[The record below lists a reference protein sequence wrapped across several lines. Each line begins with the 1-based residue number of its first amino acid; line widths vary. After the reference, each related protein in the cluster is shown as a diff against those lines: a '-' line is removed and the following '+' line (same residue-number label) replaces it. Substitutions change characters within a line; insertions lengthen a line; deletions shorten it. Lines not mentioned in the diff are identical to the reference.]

1 MDLFSK
7 DRVEFILKDRDTE
20 SALIKRRVYLA
31 GLLISIFI
39 ILLLSRVFFLTVLEN
54 DHYTTKA
61 KENRQKILPI
71 APIRGLIYSHDGVI
85 LAENKPTYNLE
96 VIPEKIPDVDQL
108 IGQLREIIHIGD
120 EDVERFKKLSGKKRR
135 FERVPLRLNLTE
147 NEVALFSINRHLFS
161 SVDVIEG
168 FNRYYPMGEEF
179 VHSIGYVARIDENDL
194 KNISKLGES
203 SKYSATTH
211 IGKLGIE
218 ESYES
223 LLHGEVGYQKVEVN
237 AEGRVIRI
245 LERKAPKPG
254 KNLYLTINLPLQRIA
269 SESLGRKKGAIVA
282 VDPRDGKILAFVSSP
297 TYDPNQFSSGI
308 DRQLYN
314 SLISSKDKPLVNRV
328 IQGKYPPGST
338 IKPFLGLIALENGIK
353 NTKQEIW
360 CPGWFSLQGHEHRY
374 RDWKKEGHGHTAL
387 DKAIIQSCDVFF
399 YNLAYE
405 LGIDR
410 IYKGLSRFGFGQ
422 ISGIDINGESAALLP
437 SREWKKNNMKE
448 AWFPGETVILGIGQ
462 GYALTTPIQLVK
474 ATSVIANN
482 GLLIKPR
489 LVLGINSPGE
499 EGLSIIS
506 GSIESKVDL
515 KNNIFWDEI
524 INSMKRVVHEAGGT
538 AWRSGLNAEFYF
550 AGKTGTAQII
560 GIDQEEEYKEEE
572 IPEELKDHALFIA
585 FAPVKD
591 PEIAIAIIVENGGGG
606 SRTAAPIARKMFD
619 SFFINRNLISK
630 E

>member
-168 FNRYYPMGEEF
+168 FNRHYPMGEEF

-223 LLHGEVGYQKVEVN
+223 LLHGDVGYQKVEVN

-254 KNLYLTINLPLQRIA
+254 KNLYLTINPPLQRIA

-282 VDPRDGKILAFVSSP
+282 VDPKNGKILAFVSSP

-338 IKPFLGLIALENGIK
+338 IKPFLG
-353 NTKQEIW
+353 
-360 CPGWFSLQGHEHRY
+360 
-374 RDWKKEGHGHTAL
+374 
-387 DKAIIQSCDVFF
+387 
-399 YNLAYE
+399 
-405 LGIDR
+405 
-410 IYKGLSRFGFGQ
+410 
-422 ISGIDINGESAALLP
+422 
-437 SREWKKNNMKE
+437 
-448 AWFPGETVILGIGQ
+448 
-462 GYALTTPIQLVK
+462 
-474 ATSVIANN
+474 
-482 GLLIKPR
+482 
-489 LVLGINSPGE
+489 
-499 EGLSIIS
+499 
-506 GSIESKVDL
+506 
-515 KNNIFWDEI
+515 
-524 INSMKRVVHEAGGT
+524 
-538 AWRSGLNAEFYF
+538 
-550 AGKTGTAQII
+550 
-560 GIDQEEEYKEEE
+560 
-572 IPEELKDHALFIA
+572 
-585 FAPVKD
+585 
-591 PEIAIAIIVENGGGG
+591 
-606 SRTAAPIARKMFD
+606 
-619 SFFINRNLISK
+619 
-630 E
+630 

>member
-20 SALIKRRVYLA
+20 SALIKRRIYLA
-31 GLLISIFI
+31 GLFISIFI

-120 EDVERFKKLSGKKRR
+120 EDVERFNKLSGKKRR

-168 FNRYYPMGEEF
+168 FNRHYPMGEEF
-179 VHSIGYVARIDENDL
+179 AHSIGYVARIDENDL

-254 KNLYLTINLPLQRIA
+254 KNLYLTINLSLQRIA

-282 VDPRDGKILAFVSSP
+282 VDPRNGKILAFVSSP
-297 TYDPNQFSSGI
+297 AYDPNQFSSGI

-314 SLISSKDKPLVNRV
+314 SLISNKS
-328 IQGKYPPGST
+328 
-338 IKPFLGLIALENGIK
+338 
-353 NTKQEIW
+353 
-360 CPGWFSLQGHEHRY
+360 
-374 RDWKKEGHGHTAL
+374 
-387 DKAIIQSCDVFF
+387 
-399 YNLAYE
+399 
-405 LGIDR
+405 
-410 IYKGLSRFGFGQ
+410 
-422 ISGIDINGESAALLP
+422 
-437 SREWKKNNMKE
+437 
-448 AWFPGETVILGIGQ
+448 
-462 GYALTTPIQLVK
+462 
-474 ATSVIANN
+474 SVS
-482 GLLIKPR
+482 
-489 LVLGINSPGE
+489 V
-499 EGLSIIS
+499 SI
-506 GSIESKVDL
+506 
-515 KNNIFWDEI
+515 
-524 INSMKRVVHEAGGT
+524 
-538 AWRSGLNAEFYF
+538 
-550 AGKTGTAQII
+550 
-560 GIDQEEEYKEEE
+560 
-572 IPEELKDHALFIA
+572 
-585 FAPVKD
+585 
-591 PEIAIAIIVENGGGG
+591 
-606 SRTAAPIARKMFD
+606 
-619 SFFINRNLISK
+619 
-630 E
+630 